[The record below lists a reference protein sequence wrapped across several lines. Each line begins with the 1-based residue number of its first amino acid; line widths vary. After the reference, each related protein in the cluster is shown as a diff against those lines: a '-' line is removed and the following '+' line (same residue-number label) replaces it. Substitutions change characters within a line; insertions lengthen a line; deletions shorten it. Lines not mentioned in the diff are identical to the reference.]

1 MPIKSA
7 ILSRV
12 SLSTTVSLVH
22 NVVSEVHM
30 GNQMPTDAMSCNIG
44 PESALL
50 PGLPDDVAKHC
61 LALVPHN
68 YFQSM
73 GSVCK
78 LWRKFLS
85 RKLITLI

>member
-61 LALVPHN
+61 LALDAII
-68 YFQSM
+68 S
-73 GSVCK
+73 S
-78 LWRKFLS
+78 LWGLFVSYGGNSYQESL
-85 RKLITLI
+85 LL